1 MMAVDINGRFL
12 TQAITG
18 VQRYA
23 VELVRA
29 IDRQLA
35 AEPRLRSRY
44 TFRLVTPRDDVRP
57 LALEHIASV
66 SVGRLRGHGWE
77 QFELPRSSGD
87 RLLINLCNTAPLMGR
102 TVVTIHDASVF
113 AIPAA
118 YSTAFRLW
126 YRTLLPLLGRRALKV
141 LTISEFSKSELS
153 RWAGI
158 SASKMV
164 VIYPGSDH
172 ILDTPADLG
181 VFGRLSVEP
190 GRYVLA
196 VGSRSPH
203 KNIETLVAAMTRWGR
218 EGLPLV
224 LAGGTNARVFSRPAA
239 LGSSVQ
245 SAGYLTDG
253 ELRALYEQA
262 QCFAFPSLYEGFGLP
277 PLEAMRCGCPTV
289 VSRAAALP
297 EVCGDASLYADPHD
311 PDDLLKCFHVLQ
323 DTAFREDLR
332 RRGTARAQGFSWEQT
347 SDALLKLI
355 GELQAA

>member
-1 MMAVDINGRFL
+1 MIGIDINGRFL
-12 TQAITG
+12 TQSITG

-35 AEPRLRSRY
+35 AEAGIRSRY
-44 TFRLVTPRDDVRP
+44 TFRLITPRDDVRP
-57 LALEHIASV
+57 LSLEHIATV
-66 SVGRLRGHGWE
+66 PVGHMRGHAWE
-77 QFELPRSSGD
+77 QLELPRSAGD
-87 RLLINLCNTAPLMGR
+87 RLLVNLCNTAPLVGR

-113 AIPAA
+113 AIPTA

-126 YRTLLPLLGRRALKV
+126 YRTLLPLLGRRALRV
-141 LTISEFSKSELS
+141 LTVSEFSKSELS
-153 RWAGI
+153 RCAGI

-172 ILDTPADLG
+172 ILDTAADSA
-181 VFGRLSVEP
+181 VFARLSVEP

-203 KNIETLVAAMTRWGR
+203 KNIETLVEAISRWGN

-224 LAGGTNARVFSRPAA
+224 LAGGANSRVFSQPAA
-239 LGSSVQ
+239 LGSTVQ
-245 SAGYLTDG
+245 HAGYLTDG

-262 QCFAFPSLYEGFGLP
+262 QFFAFPSLYEGFGLP
-277 PLEAMRCGCPTV
+277 PLEAMRCGCPTL
-289 VSRAAALP
+289 VSQAAALV
-297 EVCGDASLYADPHD
+297 EVCGDASLYSDPHD
-311 PDDLLKCFHVLQ
+311 PDDLLRCFQVLQ
-323 DTAFREDLR
+323 GAAFREDLR
-332 RRGTARAQGFSWEQT
+332 RRGRARAQRFTWERT
-347 SDALLKLI
+347 SDALLRLL